1 MFVLHAAAKLIVHAS
16 KFDVQDPLPWPVE
29 QTVALTRLIWHFS
42 LLLKHVRELERDLAR
57 LESTV
62 RTGVCSNLCCVHLHV
77 TSVGICLCIS

>member
-62 RTGVCSNLCCVHLHV
+62 RTGVCSNLCYVHLHV